1 MFGIPLIVPVQKE
14 ISVQSFFLAF
24 PFCHLLFYPEA
35 ANWVYVPVVAKSKEK
50 IELLIIF
57 GQRTAQS
64 PIEGRCLIFKYP
76 YKLPLFN
83 QEKFGPS
90 FVHLTWNDEKK
101 VVINFLDDRVDGRGR
116 KSRVLN
122 SPNMRVVFTEG
133 EETDN
138 VILTTAEK
146 STKYIDSLF
155 IWVFWRVE
163 GKGFVRMLEGAH
175 HLMLC
180 QAWNQILSQ
189 IFPFYFVLFVV
200 PPQLFEVEIHKIA
213 EIFTFSVHPAEND
226 HVLAHENW
234 SMAASPLNWLFIAH
248 FKSSRRPSLK
258 VDKVDGIEADSAF
271 SAHIVRPHPTKDDDK
286 STLVE
291 DGRMIAASW
300 PYLELLD
307 PRVSVKGV
315 YLSWA
320 EGSTAVASNYHC
332 QIFVDSSSVT
342 LSGFRS
348 PAFRLV
354 MGGRKVVLNIFGLG
368 FDCWFFDNCSYFGI
382 EGWQPFLLVVVDV
395 QNLLIFQGLFNI
407 VV

>member
-1 MFGIPLIVPVQKE
+1 MLRIPLIVPVQKE

-24 PFCHLLFYPEA
+24 SFCNLLLYPEA

-50 IELLIIF
+50 IELLIVL

-64 PIEGRCLIFKYP
+64 SIEGRCLIFEYP
-76 YKLPLFN
+76 YELPLFN

-213 EIFTFSVHPAEND
+213 EIFTFSVHPTKYD
-226 HVLAHENW
+226 HVFTHEDC
-234 SMAASPLNWLFIAH
+234 SMATPSLNWLFIAH
-248 FKSSRRPSLK
+248 FKSSWRPSLK
-258 VDKVDGIEADSAF
+258 VNEIDSIEADSTF
-271 SAHIVRPHPTKDDDK
+271 SAHIIRSHPSKDDDE
-286 STLVE
+286 STFVE
-291 DGRMIAASW
+291 NSGMIAASW
-300 PYLELLD
+300 SYLELFD
-307 PRVSVKGV
+307 PRVRLKGV
-315 YLSWA
+315 NLSWA
-320 EGSTAVASNYHC
+320 KGSTAMTTNYHC
-332 QIFVDSSSVT
+332 
-342 LSGFRS
+342 
-348 PAFRLV
+348 
-354 MGGRKVVLNIFGLG
+354 
-368 FDCWFFDNCSYFGI
+368 
-382 EGWQPFLLVVVDV
+382 
-395 QNLLIFQGLFNI
+395 
-407 VV
+407 